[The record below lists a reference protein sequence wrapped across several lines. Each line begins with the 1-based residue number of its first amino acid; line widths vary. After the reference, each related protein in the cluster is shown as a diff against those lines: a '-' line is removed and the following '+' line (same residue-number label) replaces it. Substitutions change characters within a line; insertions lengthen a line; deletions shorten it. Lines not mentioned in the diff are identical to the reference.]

1 MNEEQSLAKLS
12 ELIPDVATVV
22 TVKYSIT
29 SALADNEKELWDA
42 VKDRIEFCSMWLEKE
57 IGLPEFMSVG
67 LHLDGI
73 RGKPHVH
80 IHYIIPVRFQLKTAS
95 ARSNSKVRF
104 IQSCIETEG
113 MDWESI
119 NQNLTFKFAPLD
131 LGMPK
136 WQTLAYPLKERHRS
150 PEFRHYYHFMNGVRH
165 PMSPVLV
172 NALENVGGAIFDAA
186 RGVRERQEAY
196 KARKLNN
203 LEEMYKFA
211 VENRSKFKT
220 FREMREFFEVELLG
234 SDVPIAEIPVI
245 KNYNNNVF
253 IVGKK
258 LGLVRYCDYDP

>member
-1 MNEEQSLAKLS
+1 MNEEQSLEKLA

-22 TVKYSIT
+22 TVKYSLP
-29 SALADNEKELWDA
+29 ALVDNDESMWKA
-42 VKDRIEFCSMWLEKE
+42 VDDRVEFCSMWLEKE
-57 IGLPEFMSVG
+57 IGLPNFMSVG

-80 IHYIIPVRFQLKTAS
+80 IHYIIPVKFQLKTAS
-95 ARSNSKVRF
+95 ARSNSKIRF
-104 IQSCIETEG
+104 IQGCIETEG
-113 MDWESI
+113 YDWESI

-136 WQTLAYPLKERHRS
+136 WQILAYPLKERQRS
-150 PEFRHYYHFMNGVRH
+150 PMIKHYYYYKDNTKKYM
-165 PMSPVLV
+165 PIVLID
-172 NALENVGGAIFDAA
+172 ALENVGGAIFEAT
-186 RGVRERQEAY
+186 RGIRERQEAC

-211 VENRSKFKT
+211 IENRSKFKT

-234 SDVPIAEIPVI
+234 PDVPLAEIPVI

>member
-1 MNEEQSLAKLS
+1 MNEEQSLEKLA

-22 TVKYSIT
+22 TVKYSLP
-29 SALADNEKELWDA
+29 SALVDDSGNLWDA
-42 VKDRIEFCSMWLEKE
+42 VDNRVEFATMWLTKE
-57 IGLPEFMSVG
+57 VGLPEFMSVG

-104 IQSCIETEG
+104 IQHMNEDEG
-113 MDWESI
+113 MEWGPMKE
-119 NQNLTFKFAPLD
+119 LTFKFEPLD

-136 WQTLAYPLKERHRS
+136 WQTLAYPLKERQRS
-150 PEFRHYYHFMNGVRH
+150 PIRRHYYYFKDDTQKLM
-165 PMSPVLV
+165 PSVLV
-172 NALENVGGAIFDAA
+172 DALENVGGAIFEAA
-186 RGVRERQEAY
+186 RGIRERQEAC

-211 VENRSKFKT
+211 IENRSKFKT

-234 SDVPIAEIPVI
+234 PDVPLAEIPVI

>member
-12 ELIPDVATVV
+12 ELIPDVATVC
-22 TVKYSIT
+22 TVKYQLPLTIVDN
-29 SALADNEKELWDA
+29 SAQLWASVDEKMQFA
-42 VKDRIEFCSMWLEKE
+42 TMWLAHEVGIPK
-57 IGLPEFMSVG
+57 FMTIG

-80 IHYIIPVRFQLKTAS
+80 MHYIIDARFQLKTAS

-104 IQSCIETEG
+104 IQRMNDEEG
-113 MDWESI
+113 MEWGPMKE
-119 NQNLTFKFAPLD
+119 LTFKFEPLD

-136 WQTLAYPLKERHRS
+136 WQILAYPLKERLRS
-150 PEFRHYYHFMNGVRH
+150 PHENHYYYFKADTKKIM
-165 PMSPVLV
+165 PKVLID
-172 NALENVGGAIFDAA
+172 ALENVGGAIFDASRA
-186 RGVRERQEAY
+186 IRERQESH

-211 VENRSKFKT
+211 MDNRSKFKT
-220 FREMREFFEVELLG
+220 FRQMREFFEIELLG
-234 SDVPIAEIPVI
+234 PDVPLEEIPVI

-258 LGLVRYCDYDP
+258 LGLVSYCDYDP

>member
-1 MNEEQSLAKLS
+1 MNEEQSLEKLA

-22 TVKYSIT
+22 TVKYSLP
-29 SALADNEKELWDA
+29 ALVDDDERLWKA
-42 VKDRIEFCSMWLEKE
+42 VDDRVEFCSMWLEKE
-57 IGLPEFMSVG
+57 VGLPNFMSVG

-80 IHYIIPVRFQLKTAS
+80 IHYIIPVKYQLKTAS
-95 ARSNSKVRF
+95 ARSNSKIRF
-104 IQSCIETEG
+104 IQACIETEG
-113 MDWESI
+113 YEWESI

-136 WQTLAYPLKERHRS
+136 WQILAYPLKERQRS
-150 PEFRHYYHFMNGVRH
+150 PMIKHYYCYKDNTKKYMPSF
-165 PMSPVLV
+165 LV
-172 NALENVGGAIFDAA
+172 DALENVGGAIFEAA
-186 RGVRERQEAY
+186 RGIRERQEAC

-211 VENRSKFKT
+211 IENRSKFKT
-220 FREMREFFEVELLG
+220 FKEMREFFEVELLG
-234 SDVPIAEIPVI
+234 PDVPLAEIPVI